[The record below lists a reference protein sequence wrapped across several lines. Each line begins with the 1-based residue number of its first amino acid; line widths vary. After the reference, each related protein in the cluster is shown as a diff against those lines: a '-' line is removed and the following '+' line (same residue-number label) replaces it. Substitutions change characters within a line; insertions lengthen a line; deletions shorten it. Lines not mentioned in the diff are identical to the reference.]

1 MSRLPHAQI
10 IPSRLVGLGMFFV
23 SIGLALALPGYSQSP
38 DEHAKHHPKGAD
50 PAMPAAGK
58 DTAMGGMAGKDAGK
72 GGGGMM
78 GGGMEGMMDDMMKK
92 MGAPP
97 PRDLYPTLMSS
108 PQLTPKQSEQV
119 RGQAD
124 ERMRSG
130 VALLSEG
137 LEKLATATENE
148 DYAAM
153 QEATFQV
160 REAVARF
167 ESGLAARRALAEGRP
182 PRQIALQWF
191 KSEMNLQ
198 PPQGL
203 EARGGSSG
211 RSVLHDFAMVLL
223 VAFALTM
230 VAMYYF
236 KMRRAASLFGRIEDD
251 KGASPPGSA
260 KPVTAPPRDDT
271 AKPPAEDGQGSAD
284 DEGRET

>member
-1 MSRLPHAQI
+1 MSRLPHTMV
-10 IPSRLVGLGMFFV
+10 PTWLLGLGAFAV
-23 SIGLALALPGYSQSP
+23 SIGLALALPGYGQSP

-58 DTAMGGMAGKDAGK
+58 DAGMAGMGGGAGK
-72 GGGGMM
+72 D
-78 GGGMEGMMDDMMKK
+78 GGGMEGMMDGMMKK

-97 PRDLYPTLMSS
+97 PKDLYPTLMSS
-108 PQLTPKQSEQV
+108 PELTPEQSEQV

-148 DYAAM
+148 DFAAM
-153 QEATFQV
+153 QEATSQV

-167 ESGLAARRALAEGRP
+167 DSGLAARRALAEGKP
-182 PRQIALQWF
+182 PRQVALQWF

-198 PPQGL
+198 SPQGV

-211 RSVLHDFAMVLL
+211 RSMLHYFAMVLL
-223 VAFALTM
+223 VAFALAM
-230 VAMYYF
+230 LAMYYF
-236 KMRRAASLFGRIEDD
+236 KMRRAAALFGRIEAD
-251 KGASPPGSA
+251 KDSSPPGSA
-260 KPVTAPPRDDT
+260 KTLAAPPRDDK
-271 AKPPAEDGQGSAD
+271 AAD
-284 DEGRET
+284 DGKGRDT